1 VGITWYNIAMLV
13 PIEISARHIHLC
25 QSDLQSLFGFGYE
38 LRKKSDLSQVG
49 EFAAEEVLLIVTNKD
64 QLQAR
69 IIGPCRKKTQVE
81 ISYSEARALGISVP
95 LRISGDLGGSG
106 GVKLV
111 GPQGELNLT
120 EGVIIAQRH
129 LHISTIEA
137 ESLGLTNNQKVK
149 VKISG
154 ERAGVLDNIIV
165 RIGEDFRLRLHLD
178 TDEANALGV
187 SKDNCVGELVID

>member
-1 VGITWYNIAMLV
+1 MTMLV
-13 PIEISARHIHLC
+13 PIEISARHIHLS
-25 QSDLQSLFGFGYE
+25 QQDLETLFGFGYE

-49 EFAAEEVLLIVTNKD
+49 EFAAEESLLLVTDKN
-64 QLQAR
+64 QLSAR

-81 ISYSEARALGISVP
+81 ISYSEARALGTSAP
-95 LRISGDLGGSG
+95 LRISGDLESSG
-106 GVKLV
+106 RVKLV
-111 GPQGELNLT
+111 GPKGELDLV

-129 LHISTIEA
+129 IHIRTSEA

-149 VKISG
+149 VKVRG
-154 ERAGVLDNIIV
+154 ERAGVLENIIV
-165 RIGEDFRLRLHLD
+165 RIGEDFRLTLHLD